1 MGPSALVPVAEARQR
16 LIESL
21 KPLATESIS
30 LMQAVGRV
38 LAEDVTA
45 HVTHPPADV
54 SAMDGYAVRAADVA
68 TIPAQVTLVGESAA
82 GHPWNGSVQPGQAV
96 RIFTGA
102 HVPKGA
108 DAVVIQEDTTASG
121 TSITIQESSPAGR
134 HIRPAAQDFKAG
146 NVILRAPRKLT
157 ARDIGL
163 AGAGNNAHLRVYRR
177 PRIGVL
183 STGDEVAMPGEAI
196 SSHQIVSANGPAIC
210 AFVRARGGVDIHLGV
225 VRDEATAL
233 RTALDRAEPLD
244 MLVTSGGVSV
254 GDRDLMKQAL
264 STDDFALA
272 FHKIAMRPG
281 KPLLF
286 GHLKGL
292 PILGLPGNPVS
303 AMVCAILFLGPALE
317 RLQGLPGAAPTLT
330 PARLGADMKLNDSR
344 EDYVRATVTRAPDG
358 SFIATPFPK
367 QDSGIISTLAQ
378 SDALIVRPPQAPAA
392 KAGDAVSILVLD

>member
-1 MGPSALVPVAEARQR
+1 MSALIPVAEARQR
-16 LIESL
+16 LVESL
-21 KPLATESIS
+21 KPLATESIP
-30 LMQAVGRV
+30 LMDAVGRV

-45 HVTHPPADV
+45 RTTHPPADV
-54 SAMDGYAVRAADVA
+54 SAMDGYAVRSADVA
-68 TIPAQVTLVGESAA
+68 TVPTDVNLVGESAA
-82 GHPWNGSVQPGQAV
+82 GHPWKGAVQPGQAV

-108 DAVVIQEDTTASG
+108 DAVVIQEDTSAAGTA
-121 TSITIQESSPAGR
+121 ITIKESSAAGR
-134 HIRPAAQDFKAG
+134 HIRPAGQDFKSG
-146 NVILRAPRKLT
+146 DVLLRAPRRLT

-183 STGDEVAMPGEAI
+183 STGDEIAMPGEAI
-196 SSHQIVSANGPAIC
+196 GLHQIVSANGPSIC
-210 AFVRARGGVDIHLGV
+210 AFVRQHGGIGIHLGV

-264 STDDFALA
+264 ATDDFALA

-286 GHLKGL
+286 GRLKDL
-292 PILGLPGNPVS
+292 PIMGLPGNPVS

-317 RLQGLPGAAPTLT
+317 RLQGLPGAAPALML
-330 PARLGADMKLNDSR
+330 ARLGVDMKPNDGR
-344 EDYVRATVTRAPDG
+344 EDYVRATVSTAPDG
-358 SFIATPFPK
+358 AIIATPFIK
-367 QDSGIISTLAQ
+367 QDSAMISTLAQ
-378 SDALIVRPPQAPAA
+378 SDALIVRPPQATAA
-392 KAGDAVSILVLD
+392 KAGDPVSVLILK

>member
-1 MGPSALVPVAEARQR
+1 MSTLIPVAEARQR

-21 KPLATESIS
+21 KPLATDSVP
-30 LMQAVGRV
+30 LMEAVGRV
-38 LAEDVTA
+38 LAEDVKA
-45 HVTHPPADV
+45 HVTHPPSDV

-68 TIPAQVTLVGESAA
+68 AIPARVSLVGESAA
-82 GHPWNGSVQPGQAV
+82 GHPWSGTVQAGQAV

-102 HVPKGA
+102 HVPNGA
-108 DAVVIQEDTTASG
+108 DAIVIQEDTDASG
-121 TSITIQESSPAGR
+121 TAITIKESSHVGR
-134 HIRPAAQDFKAG
+134 HIRPAGQDFKTG
-146 NVILRAPRKLT
+146 DVMLRAPRRLT

-177 PRIGVL
+177 PRVGVL
-183 STGDEVAMPGEAI
+183 STGDEVAMPGERVGA
-196 SSHQIVSANGPAIC
+196 HQIVSANGPSIC
-210 AFVRARGGVDIHLGV
+210 AFVRSLGGIDVHLGV
-225 VRDEATAL
+225 VRDETLAL

-254 GDRDLMKQAL
+254 GARDLMKQTL

-292 PILGLPGNPVS
+292 PIMGLPGNPVS
-303 AMVCAILFLGPALE
+303 AIVCAILFLGPALE
-317 RLQGLPGAAPTLT
+317 RLQGLPGAAPALT
-330 PARLGADMKLNDSR
+330 PARLGTDMKQNDGR
-344 EDYVRATVTRAPDG
+344 EDYVRATITRASDG
-358 SFIATPFPK
+358 SLIATPFAK
-367 QDSGIISTLAQ
+367 QDSGMISTLAQ

-392 KAGDAVSILVLD
+392 KAGDGISILVLS

>member
-1 MGPSALVPVAEARQR
+1 MGSSTLVPVAEARQR

-21 KPLATESIS
+21 KPLATESIP
-30 LMQAVGRV
+30 LMDAVGRV
-38 LAEDVTA
+38 LAEDVKA

-82 GHPWNGSVQPGQAV
+82 GHPWNGVVQPGQAV

-108 DAVVIQEDTTASG
+108 DAIVTQEDTTASG
-121 TSITIQESSPAGR
+121 TTITVKESSAAGR
-134 HIRPAAQDFKAG
+134 HIRPAGQDFKSG
-146 NVILRAPRKLT
+146 DVMLRAPRRLT

-163 AGAGNNAHLRVYRR
+163 AGAGNNAHVRVYRR

-183 STGDEVAMPGEAI
+183 STGDEIALPGEVI
-196 SSHQIVSANGPAIC
+196 GLHQIVSANGPSIC
-210 AFVRARGGVDIHLGV
+210 AFVRACGGIDFHLGV

-292 PILGLPGNPVS
+292 PIMGLPGNPVS

-330 PARLGADMKLNDSR
+330 PAHLATDMKDNDGR
-344 EDYVRATVTRAPDG
+344 EDYVRATVTTAPDG
-358 SFIATPFPK
+358 GLIATPFTK
-367 QDSGIISTLAQ
+367 QDSGMISTLAQ
-378 SDALIVRPPQAPAA
+378 SDALIVRPPRAAAA
-392 KAGDAVSILVLD
+392 KAGDAVSILILK